1 MRPPSAW
8 RSDGCR
14 FIANKKGA
22 VHVEVHRTFFGA
34 VHKLTV
40 SDGPIFRCTTK
51 DRGERRGKGP
61 AARRRKLRILRFGL
75 WAKSSVAPLL
85 LLSPPNP
92 LRWALAGTPFVGSP
106 GPYMRL
112 TPSMSANRMLRIS
125 PKGTSFGRALVLRPN
140 SNQGAACHVVASS
153 VSLVLAFGPKAQ
165 SLRYSSFPHQ
175 TRFAGLWRGPQ
186 FLLPPPSYLL
196 RCVPCLTL

>member
-34 VHKLTV
+34 VHKLTA
-40 SDGPIFRCTTK
+40 SGGPIFRCTTK

-92 LRWALAGTPFVGSP
+92 LRWALAGPLLLDPPDLICGLRLPCRRIGFYEFPPRGLPSGAHWYSARILTRGRHATSSQAPYPSFWPLGQKLSRSATPPFPTKPASLGFGGVP
-106 GPYMRL
+106 NFCFRP
-112 TPSMSANRMLRIS
+112 LR
-125 PKGTSFGRALVLRPN
+125 AYC
-140 SNQGAACHVVASS
+140 GAC
-153 VSLVLAFGPKAQ
+153 LA
-165 SLRYSSFPHQ
+165 
-175 TRFAGLWRGPQ
+175 
-186 FLLPPPSYLL
+186 
-196 RCVPCLTL
+196 